1 MDTVSQS
8 PATRRFRAPR
18 LAGWWEGPCGLAELI
33 GLALPLVVSM
43 LAFALNQFFDRLY
56 LTWYSSVAV
65 AAVVPSGAL
74 AWVASS
80 FPLGL
85 AMYTTA
91 FVAQYYG
98 SGNYRKIGQVVWH
111 TLYFAAATIPA
122 FIVIGWFATPIF
134 AWFAHAPEMQ
144 AGETVYF
151 RILTYGL
158 GTGIAAEALSS
169 FFIGTGKTSRVM
181 WVNLASVAVNIVLD
195 YVMIFGKFGCP
206 EMGIAGAAWATTI
219 AAWFKLAVLAAMA
232 FEPHQ
237 AVRYGLTS
245 GWRFS
250 LPMIG
255 RLLRYGAPQG
265 VHFFLEGG
273 AITIFIILMGGIS
286 VTASA
291 ATAIAFSVNMVAFVP
306 LIGLG
311 IGLTTL
317 VGREIGRQQIPL
329 ARRATRSALVLGTAY
344 ALMFALLYYFAPT
357 LFVGVHEWNSSH
369 TKPEIVTARWLL
381 QFVALYCIFDSFQIL
396 FQAAI
401 KGAGDTLYVLL
412 VSVISSTLFV
422 TVGYLGAGYFAGE
435 NAKLTWWWWCLTIW
449 ILGLT
454 ITYLLRYLGG
464 KWTRMSVIEPELVSG
479 TRHDPF
485 SAAVEP

>member
-1 MDTVSQS
+1 MDTVS
-8 PATRRFRAPR
+8 PEAIERRIRTPR
-18 LAGWWEGPCGLAELI
+18 LAGWWEGPCGIAELT

-98 SGNYRKIGQVVWH
+98 SGNYRKIGEVVWH
-111 TLYFAAATIPA
+111 TLYLSAATLP
-122 FIVIGWFATPIF
+122 FFLVLGWQAEPIF
-134 AWFAHAPEMQ
+134 AWFAHAPEMRI
-144 AGETVYF
+144 GESVYF
-151 RILTYGL
+151 RILTYSL
-158 GTGIAAEALSS
+158 GWGIAAEALSAM
-169 FFIGTGKTSRVM
+169 FIGTGKTSRVM
-181 WVNLASVAVNIVLD
+181 WINVACVAVNIVLD
-195 YVMIFGKFGCP
+195 YLMIFGKFGCP

-219 AAWFKLAVLAAMA
+219 ATWTKFALLAACA
-232 FEPHQ
+232 FEPHN
-237 AVRYGLTS
+237 AVRYGLVS
-245 GWRFS
+245 GWRFAPS
-250 LPMIG
+250 MIA

-286 VTASA
+286 VNASA
-291 ATAIAFSVNMVAFVP
+291 ATAIAFSINMVAFVP
-306 LIGLG
+306 LVGLG
-311 IGLTTL
+311 VGLTTL

-344 ALMFALLYYFAPT
+344 AAVFAGLYYFAPT
-357 LFVGVHEWNSSH
+357 LFVGVHEWNS
-369 TKPEIVTARWLL
+369 TAAKPEIATARWLL
-381 QFVALYCIFDSFQIL
+381 QFVALYCIFDSYQIL

-401 KGAGDTLYVLL
+401 KGAGDTLFVLFA
-412 VSVISSTLFV
+412 VVISSSLFV
-422 TVGYLGAGYFAGE
+422 AAGFLGAEFFASE
-435 NAKLTWWWWCLTIW
+435 NAKLTWWWSCLTVW
-449 ILGLT
+449 ILALNLT
-454 ITYLLRYLGG
+454 YMLRYLGG
-464 KWTRMSVIEPELVSG
+464 KWTAMSVIEPELVAG
-479 TRHDPF
+479 
-485 SAAVEP
+485 A